1 MFIKKMAIA
10 ATLIIG
16 SSMLPSGTVLADQK
30 CKSVKFS
37 FTNSI
42 GESIKIYKVG
52 YYDLEDKKWRTNT
65 IKNTKMNNGATASIT
80 ETLEYLGNEKLG
92 DVRVYYK
99 PLVGGSKKWSDNYKP
114 LPGTTCI
121 KNLAVPFDI
130 KA

>member
-16 SSMLPSGTVLADQK
+16 SSMLPTGTVLADQK

-37 FTNSI
+37 FTNLI
-42 GESIKIYKVG
+42 GESIRIYKVG
-52 YYDLEDKKWRTNT
+52 YYDLEDGKWRTNS
-65 IKNTKMNNGATASIT
+65 IKNTKMNDGATKTIT
-80 ETLEYLGNEKLG
+80 ETLEYLGNEKMG

-99 PLVGGSKKWSDNYKP
+99 PLVGGGKKWSDNYMP
-114 LPGTTCI
+114 LQGITCV
-121 KNLAVPFDI
+121 KNLSVPFDI